1 MHRASCPF
9 GRQREVSDTIPF
21 SGVIVTT
28 SPGNIKKNLSLNHL
42 RKDLKDRIASK
53 YSGVSSVSSHFFG
66 FYSCIDNW
74 IFGMNTVFKR
84 LLMDKKFFVIVV
96 VCYVFY

>member
-1 MHRASCPF
+1 MYGYIVIYDLIKCVIDFYSQFGVKDKRHR
-9 GRQREVSDTIPF
+9 I
-21 SGVIVTT
+21 
-28 SPGNIKKNLSLNHL
+28 
-42 RKDLKDRIASK
+42 